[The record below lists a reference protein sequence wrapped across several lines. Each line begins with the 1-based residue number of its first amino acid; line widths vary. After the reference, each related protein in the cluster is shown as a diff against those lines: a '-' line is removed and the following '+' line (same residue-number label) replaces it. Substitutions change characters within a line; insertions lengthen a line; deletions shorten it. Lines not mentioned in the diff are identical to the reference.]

1 MRCRTSSASR
11 NSTASRSAACGS
23 RAGSPGGRGTVLSD
37 PIVALATPPGRSALA
52 VIRLSGSGT
61 FTVAGR
67 CLRPFPDT
75 PRTVTRSRLA
85 HPTTGELIDEPL
97 VVRYAEPRSYTG
109 EDVVEVFA
117 HGGLLVPADAV
128 AAFVAAGARL
138 AEAGE
143 FTRRAVVNGK
153 LDLLQAEATAD
164 LIDAGSPAQRRR
176 ALQQLD
182 RGLSHRLEALRAELL
197 ELEALLA
204 YDIDFPEE
212 DEGPVSAERVERAW
226 CVVRDR
232 LAQLL
237 ATGSEGERLREGAL
251 LVIAGPPN
259 AGKSSL
265 FNALLGR
272 ERAIVTEIPGTTRDA
287 IEASTVI
294 EGFPF
299 RLVDTAGL
307 RESGDRVER
316 LGIAVSRQYLAAADL
331 ILFCEEGEEV
341 ERDEFLGQCAAP
353 VIFVQTKADLAD
365 HPTARPFDRL
375 RVSVV
380 TGEGLDALKPK
391 LAEVAFGRL
400 LAQGDVEP
408 VVTRARHRLALE
420 RALGEV
426 DAFWAARQGGVDA
439 AAAATHLRAAVGALD
454 DLIGVVTPDDV
465 LDRVFAS
472 FCVGK

>member
-1 MRCRTSSASR
+1 M
-11 NSTASRSAACGS
+11 
-23 RAGSPGGRGTVLSD
+23 LSD

-52 VIRLSGSGT
+52 LLRLSGTGA
-61 FTVAGR
+61 FDVAAR
-67 CLRPFPDT
+67 CLRPFLSAA
-75 PRTVTRSRLA
+75 PRTARRARLV
-85 HPTTGELIDEPL
+85 HPSSGESLDEVLTACFPG
-97 VVRYAEPRSYTG
+97 PRSFTG
-109 EDVVEVFA
+109 EDLVEVTT
-117 HGGLLVPADAV
+117 HGGLLVPAACV
-128 AAFVAAGARL
+128 AAFVLAGARP
-138 AEAGE
+138 AQPGE
-143 FTRRAVVNGK
+143 FTRRALLNGK
-153 LDLLQAEATAD
+153 LDLLQAEATGD
-164 LIDAGSPAQRRR
+164 LIDAGAPAQRRR

-182 RGLSHRLEALRAELL
+182 RGLSQRLETLRVELLQLEALI
-197 ELEALLA
+197 A

-212 DEGPVSAERVERAW
+212 DEGPVEPERVRGAW
-226 CVVRDR
+226 EVVRGC
-232 LAQLL
+232 LANLL
-237 ATGSEGERLREGAL
+237 ATAPEGERLHEGAL
-251 LVIAGPPN
+251 LVIAGRPN

-272 ERAIVTEIPGTTRDA
+272 ERAIVTEVPGTTRDA
-287 IEASTVI
+287 IEAAAVI

-307 RESGDRVER
+307 RASEDRIER
-316 LGIAVSRQYLAAADL
+316 LGIEVSRKYLTAADL
-331 ILFCEEGEEV
+331 ILFCDAADEGRGSGNPG
-341 ERDEFLGQCAAP
+341 ERETFLAACTAP
-353 VIFVQTKADLAD
+353 VVIVRTKADLL
-365 HPTARPFDRL
+365 PIPRPPSPVPA
-375 RVSVV
+375 VSAV
-380 TGEGLDALKPK
+380 TGEGLDALKRR

-400 LAQGDVEP
+400 LELGDVEP

>member
-1 MRCRTSSASR
+1 M
-11 NSTASRSAACGS
+11 
-23 RAGSPGGRGTVLSD
+23 LSD

-52 VIRLSGSGT
+52 LLRLSGTGA
-61 FTVAGR
+61 FDVAAR
-67 CLRPFPDT
+67 CLRPFLSAP
-75 PRTVTRSRLA
+75 PRTARRARLV
-85 HPTTGELIDEPL
+85 HPASGEPL
-97 VVRYAEPRSYTG
+97 DEVLTACFPGPRSFTG
-109 EDVVEVFA
+109 EDLVEVTT
-117 HGGLLVPADAV
+117 HGGLLVPAACV
-128 AAFVAAGARL
+128 AAFVLAGARP
-138 AEAGE
+138 AQPGE
-143 FTRRAVVNGK
+143 FTRRALLNGK
-153 LDLLQAEATAD
+153 LDLLQAEATGD

-182 RGLSHRLEALRAELL
+182 RGLSQRLETLRVELLQLEALI
-197 ELEALLA
+197 A

-212 DEGPVSAERVERAW
+212 DEGPVEPERVRGAW
-226 CVVRDR
+226 EVVRGC
-232 LAQLL
+232 LANLL
-237 ATGSEGERLREGAL
+237 ATAPEGERLHEGAL
-251 LVIAGPPN
+251 LVIAGRPN

-272 ERAIVTEIPGTTRDA
+272 ERAIVTEVPGTTRDA
-287 IEASTVI
+287 IEAAAVI

-307 RESGDRVER
+307 RASEDRIER
-316 LGIAVSRQYLAAADL
+316 LGIEVSRKYLTAADL
-331 ILFCEEGEEV
+331 ILFCDAADEGRGSGNPG
-341 ERDEFLGQCAAP
+341 ERETFLAASTAP
-353 VIFVQTKADLAD
+353 VVIVRTKADLL
-365 HPTARPFDRL
+365 PIPRPPSPVPA
-375 RVSVV
+375 VSAV
-380 TGEGLDALKPK
+380 TGEGLDALKRR

-400 LAQGDVEP
+400 LELGDVEP